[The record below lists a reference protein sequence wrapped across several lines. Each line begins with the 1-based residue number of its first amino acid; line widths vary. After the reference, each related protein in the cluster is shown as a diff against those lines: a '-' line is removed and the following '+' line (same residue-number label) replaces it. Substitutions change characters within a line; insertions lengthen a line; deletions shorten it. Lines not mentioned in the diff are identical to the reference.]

1 MLGKTQSPINK
12 VRKQTGSYFQG
23 LWLGQAGKPEPAVLN
38 NWAVGKTG
46 FRKLLWAVV
55 GRGLGKRSDW
65 TNKQSRWKVLNV
77 WPITWGSHVDSMLQ
91 KDLAGWMQRVH
102 TVGCYGRQGKTHG
115 WKSQEAD
122 ISSVQEGTFE
132 QLNGMDNFF
141 REWAFRH
148 WTYSTGS
155 CRRTH
160 RRGYRWDPSTS
171 KVPLFFFF
179 IITIEYNLYFF

>member
-1 MLGKTQSPINK
+1 M
-12 VRKQTGSYFQG
+12 
-23 LWLGQAGKPEPAVLN
+23 
-38 NWAVGKTG
+38 
-46 FRKLLWAVV
+46 V

-65 TNKQSRWKVLNV
+65 TNEQSRWKVLNV

-141 REWAFRH
+141 RE
-148 WTYSTGS
+148 
-155 CRRTH
+155 
-160 RRGYRWDPSTS
+160 
-171 KVPLFFFF
+171 
-179 IITIEYNLYFF
+179 